1 MTTNTTVYAPVHML
15 PERGHLERLA
25 PGATIERDAEAAG
38 IILSWPDLR
47 VILSRMPDAA
57 MGRHLHWLQGFVRS
71 KGGGEALAT
80 RTLSVDGFVVEPQFD
95 REGRAMR
102 LVDGLTAATDGL
114 CLLGDGKLYDAA
126 GRELLDGLPVLGPPA
141 ADRVAARALVLLALS
156 MRGLLDED
164 AGKPD
169 EGQPKALKSCFSLL
183 ERAPFRRMTTR
194 NTRTR
199 SQARSGGLC
208 ATPPALLDG
217 PRLASL
223 AITDSG
229 NVYKADQEAAAH
241 RWPVRCCNW

>member
-25 PGATIERDAEAAG
+25 PGATIKRDAEAAR

-80 RTLSVDGFVVEPQFD
+80 RTLSVYGFVVEPQFD

-102 LVDGLTAATDGL
+102 LADGLTAATDGL
-114 CLLGDGKLYDAA
+114 CLLADGKLYDAA
-126 GRELLDGLPVLGPPA
+126 GRELARRAAGFGP
-141 ADRVAARALVLLALS
+141 ARGGSRRRTRPRLLALS

-183 ERAPFRRMTTR
+183 ERAPFPRFEGFLVR
-194 NTRTR
+194 RTR
-199 SQARSGGLC
+199 EKEVPHHRIFRS
-208 ATPPALLDG
+208 
-217 PRLASL
+217 
-223 AITDSG
+223 
-229 NVYKADQEAAAH
+229 
-241 RWPVRCCNW
+241 